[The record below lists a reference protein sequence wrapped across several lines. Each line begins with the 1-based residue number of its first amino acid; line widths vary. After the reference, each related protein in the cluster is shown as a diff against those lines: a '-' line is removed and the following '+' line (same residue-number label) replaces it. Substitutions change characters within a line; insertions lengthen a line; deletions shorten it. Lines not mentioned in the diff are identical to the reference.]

1 MTRQDML
8 GCLGEDDGEQELE
21 TYINEIE
28 EKFLAIRNLLDN
40 IDIPNLDNI
49 TEASAIAADMS
60 SDLY

>member
-28 EKFLAIRNLLDN
+28 EKFNAIRNLLDN
-40 IDIPNLDNI
+40 IDILNLDNI